1 VFSRAHAAR
10 ARPGL
15 VQGAARGARADRAC
29 AAAQRFVRSFEL
41 WRWAF
46 LAGLLFPVWWLG
58 DLLTH
63 ILVRSVEA
71 QFLTTRNVLYFM
83 VAVRV
88 RAPPP
93 PHRPGC
99 GSRTR

>member
-1 VFSRAHAAR
+1 M
-10 ARPGL
+10 
-15 VQGAARGARADRAC
+15 QGATRAARADRTC

-88 RAPPP
+88 RAPP
-93 PHRPGC
+93 HGPGC
-99 GSRTR
+99 GSRT